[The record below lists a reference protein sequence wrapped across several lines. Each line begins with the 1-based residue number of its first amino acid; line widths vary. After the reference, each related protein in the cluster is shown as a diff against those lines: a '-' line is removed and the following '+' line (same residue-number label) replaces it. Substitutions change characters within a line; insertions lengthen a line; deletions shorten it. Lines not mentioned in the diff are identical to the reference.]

1 MSFTTRQFRDALGHF
16 ATGIAIVT
24 AADAEG
30 NVAGLT
36 VNSFT
41 SVSLEPPLLLVSLAR
56 NIASFAL
63 FERATYFAVSLL
75 REEQR
80 HVSAAFATSG
90 QAKWQNAPHRIGAVK
105 CPIIHPNLAAF
116 ECEVHA
122 RYDAGDH
129 VLLLGQVIGVETTD
143 SPLPRPLLY
152 YRGQYRE
159 LSDEHIELAPFRL
172 EGW

>member
-1 MSFTTRQFRDALGHF
+1 MTFTSLQFRDALSHF

-24 AADAEG
+24 AADDDGA
-30 NVAGLT
+30 VAGLT

-41 SVSLEPPLLLVSLAR
+41 SISLDPPLVLVSLAR
-56 NIASFAL
+56 SIASFVV
-63 FERATYFAVSLL
+63 FERAKHFAVSLL
-75 REEQR
+75 REDQR

-90 QAKWQNAPHRIGAVK
+90 QAKWQGAPHRIGTIA

-122 RYDAGDH
+122 RYDGGDH
-129 VLLLGQVIGVETTD
+129 VLLLGRVLAVEASSDPGV
-143 SPLPRPLLY
+143 RPLLY
-152 YRGQYRE
+152 FRGRYRE
-159 LSDEHIELAPFRL
+159 LSDEHSELAPFRL